1 MTKPKIKIDVVSD
14 VVCPWCYIGKR
25 RVEKALKDVADQ
37 VDVELEYH
45 PFELNPDMPLEGRN
59 QKEYL
64 TKKFGSESKYRQI
77 TSQVTEVAAQEGLK
91 FDFEKQVVSPNTRNA
106 HRLIWFAKKQGKQI
120 EMKEEL
126 MKAYFE
132 QGIDL
137 TKMENLI
144 SIATQVGL
152 DPEKTKS
159 FLNSTEG
166 MAEVTTSEM
175 QNAQRGISGVPFYII
190 NNQYGVSGAQPSEV
204 FTKALLEIS
213 TENVSEGEACDVE
226 SNEC

>member
-1 MTKPKIKIDVVSD
+1 MTKPKIKIDIVSD

-25 RVEKALKDVADQ
+25 RLEKAIAQVADH

-45 PFELNPDMPLEGRN
+45 PFELNPDMPIEGRN

-64 TKKFGSESKYRQI
+64 KKKFGSEVKYQQI
-77 TSQVTEVAAQEGLK
+77 VEHVTDVAAQEGLK
-91 FDFEKQVVSPNTRNA
+91 FDFEKQVISPNTRNA
-106 HRLIWFAKKQGKQI
+106 HRLIWFAKKHGKQI
-120 EMKEEL
+120 EMKEAL

-144 SIATQVGL
+144 SIATQAGI
-152 DPEKTKS
+152 DPEKIKS
-159 FLNSTEG
+159 FLSSTEG
-166 MAEVTTSEM
+166 MVEVTTSEM

-204 FTKALLEIS
+204 FAKALLEIGS
-213 TENVSEGEACDVE
+213 ENVAEGEACDVG
-226 SNEC
+226 SKEC

>member
-1 MTKPKIKIDVVSD
+1 MKKPKIRIDVISD

-25 RVEKALKDVADQ
+25 RLEKAIAQVADQ
-37 VDVELEYH
+37 VEVELEYH
-45 PFELNPDMPLEGRN
+45 PFELNPDMPMEGRN

-64 TKKFGSESKYRQI
+64 TKKFGSETKYQQVI
-77 TSQVTEVAAQEGLK
+77 DHVTEVAAEEGLK
-91 FDFEKQVVSPNTRNA
+91 FDFKKQVVSPNTRNA
-106 HRLIWFAKKQGKQI
+106 HRLIWLAKKQGKQI
-120 EMKEEL
+120 DIKEAL

-159 FLNSTEG
+159 FLDSTEG
-166 MAEVTTSEM
+166 LVEVTTSEM

-204 FTKALLEIS
+204 FAKALLEIS
-213 TENVSEGEACDVE
+213 IENSVQQ
-226 SNEC
+226 